1 VDTSRPAVTKGLP
14 DEALQ
19 EVNRLWTIARAF
31 SNTAHDVNNALQVI
45 AGSAE
50 LIEARDL
57 DPALRRR
64 VETIRMQAGRAA
76 ATIERLLLYS
86 RAAPE
91 GPRHADLAAL
101 LESAVAM
108 RTFAMSRG
116 GIAVLVE
123 RSDPQPYW
131 VAVDCNRTLQALLDV
146 LLAAEAFVRS
156 RRDARIVAR
165 LDRQDQAV
173 CVSVTAV
180 AGGDGDLAQ
189 ASPLAS
195 PSSAVAAVTTD
206 AEVWTALSLVGGER
220 GTFHLR
226 ETEAGVTM
234 ELSFPAVQPPA

>member
-1 VDTSRPAVTKGLP
+1 MDTSRPAVTRGLP

-50 LIEARDL
+50 LIEAREL

-86 RAAPE
+86 RPGE
-91 GPRHADLAAL
+91 GQRHTDLAAL

-108 RTFAMSRG
+108 RTFALSRG

-131 VAVDCNRTLQALLDV
+131 VAVDRNRTLQALLDV
-146 LLAAEAFVRS
+146 LLSAEAVVRS
-156 RRDARIVAR
+156 RRDARIVVR

-180 AGGDGDLAQ
+180 AGGDADPAQ
-189 ASPLAS
+189 ASPLVT

-206 AEVWTALSLVGGER
+206 AEVWTALSLVDGER
-220 GTFHLR
+220 GTFHVR
-226 ETEAGVTM
+226 DTESGVTM
-234 ELSFPAVQPPA
+234 ELSFPAVQQPA